1 NGRHPG
7 HFGLGLGF
15 QVHPLGVELVDFLA
29 DLTSL
34 VLLAIENQV
43 LVLVLQLV
51 DLLLELRD
59 GLSLLGRG
67 FLLLILGQLLLQGLF
82 TGTGTGH
89 RLIEARFRDANAL
102 FVLAALFLALLL
114 LALLLGVGIRP
125 FLALLPVLGV

>member
-1 NGRHPG
+1 
-7 HFGLGLGF
+7 
-15 QVHPLGVELVDFLA
+15 
-29 DLTSL
+29 
-34 VLLAIENQV
+34 
-43 LVLVLQLV
+43 
-51 DLLLELRD
+51 
-59 GLSLLGRG
+59 SLLGRG

-125 FLALLPVLGV
+125 FLALLPVLGVGLDGFLVLAVVLGAFSGRIEGGRIVARRQLVAPVEVFQIVVVL